1 MNDIIK
7 QIPPMLCGDEL
18 ISALSIFPEYDANIR
33 YENQAVRLMALADI
47 YNLYIPSQM
56 SIEIYNKL
64 YLSLIRS
71 LQKKRTKTATRQQYE
86 NFKAIKGKT
95 YDGIIGGADSFT
107 IIGASGIGKSS
118 AISRAVS
125 LIGGDTVIEVEN
137 PYTKIIPCISVQCPF
152 DSSVKGLLL
161 EILRKVDEALES
173 DYYSHA
179 IRARAT
185 TDMLIGCVSQVALNH
200 IGLLIVDEI
209 QNVANSKNGKHL
221 IGALTQLIN
230 NSGISICMV
239 GTPESAEFFESAMQ
253 LARRSVGLRYGALEY
268 DDYFEKFCRKLWSYQ
283 YIGQPSECPAAAI
296 AYLYAHS
303 AGIIAVVVSLVHD
316 AQQIAIERG
325 TDTLNV
331 DALKTAYEQRLTLLR
346 DYIDTSIGSCKPG
359 KKTKNQSVSALPD
372 RVIDNNISLSALAE
386 RSKSEGADVVPMIKE
401 HFSVTEVA
409 V

>member
-18 ISALSIFPEYDANIR
+18 ISALSIFPEYDTNIR
-33 YENQAVRLMALADI
+33 YESPAVRMMALSDI

-86 NFKAIKGKT
+86 NFKAIKSKA

-118 AISRAVS
+118 AISRAIS

-137 PYTKIIPCISVQCPF
+137 PYIKVIPCVSVQCPF

-173 DYYSHA
+173 DYYFHA

-230 NSGISICMV
+230 NSGISICMI

-268 DDYFEKFCRKLWSYQ
+268 DDYFEKFCRKLWNYQ
-283 YIGQPSECPAAAI
+283 YVGKPSECPAAAI

-303 AGIIAVVVSLVHD
+303 AGIIAVVVSLMHD

-325 TDTLNV
+325 IDILNIE
-331 DALKTAYEQRLTLLR
+331 ALKMAYEQRLALLH
-346 DYIDTSIGSCKPG
+346 DYTDISTINSKAA
-359 KKTKNQSVSALPD
+359 KKTKNQSVSALSD
-372 RVIDNNISLSALAE
+372 RKIDNNISLSTLAE
-386 RSKSEGADVVPMIKE
+386 RSKSEGADVVAMIKE
-401 HFSVTEVA
+401 HFNVTEVA